1 MLDYESYERMD
12 FAMDPRF
19 QNWVRRTHDEDTA
32 FWEAWITRHP
42 AKMEEVEEA
51 IRLVHVLDSSQDSLS
66 KEEVEN
72 QWHKLQPFLVESA
85 QSRESDTRQ
94 PLRKRPIRR
103 VGIAAV
109 FALLVASVA
118 GMVWLQSRGTKQ
130 WVTEAG
136 EVLNV
141 SLPDKSTIV
150 LGPNSVLRYE
160 DNWAEKE
167 MREVWLEGEA
177 YAEVSKD
184 PTQKPF
190 RVYFNEVQ
198 VEVLGTVFNINS
210 RRGKST
216 VVLHKGK
223 VRLSHEKSGD
233 TLTMEPGDLV
243 AYSEQENR
251 FVLQEVDDPKDY
263 IDWTRQEMLLRET
276 PISEIAQLIEDRYGY
291 QVIIKDESLASE
303 RLSGEL
309 YTEDLDFLIEA
320 LEKSFHL
327 KITRTY
333 NTLII
338 EKSI

>member
-12 FAMDPRF
+12 FAMNPHF

-32 FWEAWITRHP
+32 FWEAWISKHP

-51 IRLVHVLDSSQDSLS
+51 IRLVQVLDSNQDSLS

-72 QWHKLQPFLVESA
+72 QWQKLQLFLVESTP
-85 QSRESDTRQ
+85 SSEPDTRQ
-94 PLRKRPIRR
+94 PLRNRPIRR

-118 GMVWLQSRGTKQ
+118 VMLWLRSSEKQ
-130 WVTEAG
+130 WATEAG
-136 EVLNV
+136 EMVTV

-150 LGPNSVLRYE
+150 LGPNSVLKYV
-160 DNWAEKE
+160 DDWDEKE
-167 MREVWLEGEA
+167 IREVWLEGEA

-184 PTQKPF
+184 PTRKPF

-216 VVLHKGK
+216 VVLHEGK
-223 VRLSHEKSGD
+223 VRLRHEKSGD
-233 TLTMEPGDLV
+233 TLTMAPGDLA
-243 AYSEQENR
+243 AYSEQERR
-251 FVLQEVDDPKDY
+251 FVLQEVEEPEDY

-276 PISEIAQLIEDRYGY
+276 PVSEIALLIEDRYGY
-291 QVIIKDESLASE
+291 KVIIKDDSLASE

-320 LEKSFHL
+320 LEKSFDL
-327 KITRTY
+327 KITRSDD
-333 NTLII
+333 TLIV
-338 EKSI
+338 ESSN